1 MRSIQIRNLNLG
13 IQLAQPSAKTIVRRD
28 MDRPSMFAMW
38 CASLGSASRFGES
51 LREGLRYLTLVTRFG
66 TTRVT
71 GGALHAVA
79 LQRSRRHASACCP
92 AAR

>member
-1 MRSIQIRNLNLG
+1 MRSIQFTNRNLG
-13 IQLAQPSAKTIVRRD
+13 IQLALTSAKSIVGRD

-38 CASLGSASRFGES
+38 CASKGSASRPGEF
-51 LREGLRYLTLVTRFG
+51 LRAWLQYLTLVTRVV
-66 TTRVT
+66 TTHVT

-79 LQRSRRHASACCP
+79 LQRSRQHASPCCP

>member
-1 MRSIQIRNLNLG
+1 MRSNQICNRNLG
-13 IQLAQPSAKTIVRRD
+13 IQLAQSSAKSIVRRE

-38 CASLGSASRFGES
+38 CAATASASRLGKS
-51 LREGLRYLTLVTRFG
+51 LREALQYLTLSTRVVT
-66 TTRVT
+66 TLVT

-79 LQRSRRHASACCP
+79 LQRSRQHASPCCP

>member
-1 MRSIQIRNLNLG
+1 MRSNQIRNRNLG
-13 IQLAQPSAKTIVRRD
+13 IQLAHPSAKAIVRRE

-38 CASLGSASRFGES
+38 CASTGSASRLGES
-51 LREGLRYLTLVTRFG
+51 LRGRLQYLTLATRIV

-71 GGALHAVA
+71 GGALQAVA
-79 LQRSRRHASACCP
+79 LQRSRRHGCSCCP